1 MIKYIKM
8 KLFFY
13 NLRKNLFE
21 MFMNADDVI
30 NFITNL
36 AISCKDK
43 TGDDLRKEVIHE
55 IASLAHDAAQ
65 KEREVEKKS
74 AE

>member
-8 KLFFY
+8 RIFFFQM
-13 NLRKNLFE
+13 KMSIFQMFE
-21 MFMNADDVI
+21 HGEDVI

-55 IASLAHDAAQ
+55 IASLAHDQAQ
-65 KEREVEKKS
+65 KERE
-74 AE
+74 AENKDA

>member
-1 MIKYIKM
+1 MIRYIKM
-8 KLFFY
+8 KLFYY
-13 NLRKNLFE
+13 NLKKEIFNVFE
-21 MFMNADDVI
+21 HGEDVI

-55 IASLAHDAAQ
+55 IASLAHDTAQ
-65 KEREVEKKS
+65 KEREAEKKDK
-74 AE
+74 E